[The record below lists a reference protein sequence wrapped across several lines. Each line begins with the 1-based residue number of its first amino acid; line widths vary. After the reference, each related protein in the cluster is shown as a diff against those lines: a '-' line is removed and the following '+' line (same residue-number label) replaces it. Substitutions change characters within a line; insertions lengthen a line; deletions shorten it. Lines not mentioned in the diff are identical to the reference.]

1 MARTGAIGPGF
12 QIIMIRIIIKANPA
26 KETTMAPRTPSS
38 PPAGD
43 SSTGD
48 WLQVALPR
56 PVLERLFRE
65 RALVAAE
72 LRCLDPATAESARQ
86 ALLSTLSGAR
96 YLR

>member
-1 MARTGAIGPGF
+1 
-12 QIIMIRIIIKANPA
+12 
-26 KETTMAPRTPSS
+26 MAPRTPS
-38 PPAGD
+38 PPPTGD

-48 WLQVALPR
+48 WLQLALPR
-56 PVLERLFRE
+56 PVLERLLRE

-86 ALLSTLSGAR
+86 ALLAALSNTR